1 MDVKVGDII
10 TMKKAHPCKSREFEV
25 LRIGADFKIRCLGC
39 SREVML
45 PRSKA
50 EKNIKSIKSKEQ

>member
-1 MDVKVGDII
+1 MNVNVGDII

-39 SREVML
+39 GREVMI

-50 EKNIKSIKSKEQ
+50 EKNIKSIKSKE

>member
-1 MDVKVGDII
+1 MNVNIGDII

-39 SREVML
+39 GREVMI

-50 EKNIKSIKSKEQ
+50 EKNIKSIKSKE